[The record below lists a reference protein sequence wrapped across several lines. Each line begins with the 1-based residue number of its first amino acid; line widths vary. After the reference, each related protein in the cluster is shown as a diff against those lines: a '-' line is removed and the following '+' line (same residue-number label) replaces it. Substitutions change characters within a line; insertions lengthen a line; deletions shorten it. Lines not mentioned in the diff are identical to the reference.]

1 MEVTMRMSFEVLSGE
16 VETREFSN
24 RKTGELE
31 KVSVLLMHGIDTDF
45 PSSLYKIQIWREF
58 EKAKDCTI
66 RGTIVELKFNA
77 IKPAD
82 GRFEKVPVISVVQDN
97 LRIIKSAE
105 QALRE
110 LQQRIASQTQ
120 TKAA

>member
-1 MEVTMRMSFEVLSGE
+1 MY
-16 VETREFSN
+16 
-24 RKTGELE
+24 
-31 KVSVLLMHGIDTDF
+31 KV
-45 PSSLYKIQIWREF
+45 QIWREF
-58 EKAKDCTI
+58 DKAKECLI
-66 RGTIVELKFNA
+66 RGTVVELKFNA

-110 LQQRIASQTQ
+110 LQQKVATQTQ
-120 TKAA
+120 AKAA

>member
-1 MEVTMRMSFEVLSGE
+1 MRMSFEVLSGE
-16 VETREFSN
+16 VETREFPN

-31 KVSVLLMHGIDTDF
+31 KVQVLLIHGIDTDF
-45 PSSLYKIQIWREF
+45 PSSLYKVQIWREF
-58 EKAKDCTI
+58 DKATECTI
-66 RGTIVELKFNA
+66 RGTVVELKFNT

-97 LRIIKSAE
+97 LRVIKSAE

-110 LQQRIASQTQ
+110 LQQKVASQTQ
-120 TKAA
+120 AKAA